1 MESLS
6 CISFY
11 SSISLTRLS
20 LPCITSSSNALKPR
34 FTINGVYIYGFGF
47 PGFFFL
53 LLLLLLFFFS
63 LFFHLFFFFFSYSSY
78 FPLFLMGGV
87 VRLKFIGK
95 ASISD
100 TAGLVSHSIVSN
112 LLLSRSGVTEDYSHR
127 YGSGAHFPRILWP
140 NKTDSW
146 VGRKKNTSKH
156 TGF

>member
-1 MESLS
+1 MVLASQ
-6 CISFY
+6 
-11 SSISLTRLS
+11 
-20 LPCITSSSNALKPR
+20 
-34 FTINGVYIYGFGF
+34 V
-47 PGFFFL
+47 
-53 LLLLLLFFFS
+53 FFFS
-63 LFFHLFFFFFSYSSY
+63 SFFSFFFSFLCFSIFFFFFFSYSSY